1 MAPAADTTTIGRSAV
16 RGGNW
21 YQAEMAVAAQG
32 VSPELPITGVRAGSR
47 PNGSATFDPFTPTGP
62 FPPAV
67 PAESLMAALGLFGD
81 ASEFTTPGLVTT
93 GYDLMSSPPPSGLK
107 PTGLTPPSGPSGP
120 NVCPGTGCSRPTLG
134 SGSVS
139 TSSPMAQLVGES
151 AELIAARLALP
162 VV

>member
-1 MAPAADTTTIGRSAV
+1 MAPDADTTTSGRSVV

-21 YQAEMAVAAQG
+21 YHEEVA
-32 VSPELPITGVRAGSR
+32 VRAGSR

-67 PAESLMAALGLFGD
+67 PAESLMAALGLLGD
-81 ASEFTTPGLVTT
+81 ASELTTPGLVTT
-93 GYDLMSSPPPSGLK
+93 GYDLRSSPTPLGLN
-107 PTGLTPPSGPSGP
+107 PTGLMPPRGPSGP
-120 NVCPGTGCSRPTLG
+120 KVCHGIGCSRPTLG

-139 TSSPMAQLVGES
+139 TSSAMAQLLGDS
-151 AELIAARLALP
+151 PDSNAARLALA